1 MPLLQ
6 WYNIQYLTK
15 NRLMFHIGFI
25 IVLLIVVLLVS
36 VYLYKRNNVSP
47 EQKLLNDFAKI
58 EKEFEKRMKKR
69 EKNMQKIDENMEK
82 IRMILKDNDEKLR
95 KIRDVI
101 NGRMQK

>member
-1 MPLLQ
+1 
-6 WYNIQYLTK
+6 
-15 NRLMFHIGFI
+15 MFHIGFI